1 MKFEKLG
8 SIVKISKGKKHSLAP
23 QRVHQNFRYI
33 QIEDLRSNENLKY
46 TDEKG
51 VEVHENDLIIAWDG
65 ANAGTIGFGLRGMIG
80 STLARLRIK
89 EEKEYNTDFIGY
101 FLKGQFDYLRAN
113 ATGATI
119 PHINRDSLEAL
130 KIPVLDYPEQY
141 EIAQILSKSDNLI
154 KQRKES
160 IELLDKFLESI
171 FYEMFGDP
179 FANPKKLDTVSLEDV
194 ATKDKN
200 SIVDGPFGS
209 SLKDSDYH
217 ESGIPIIRINNLR
230 ETGFYPYEYKFINEA
245 KYQELKRS
253 KVQYNDL
260 LIARVGNTIGKSCLF
275 NQKYKALLSTTG
287 VAKATIDSSIA
298 NIRYIENLFKL
309 PAYKEYIWKQA
320 EGGGQPYLNLKK
332 IKAFKILK
340 PSLAEQNKFA
350 VIADTIELLKSY
362 FKESQ
367 SELEYLFGSL
377 NQRAFKGELKFK
389 NIPQK
394 EIGDPL
400 EGMDLPKGELPKLD
414 DIIKQLEGKAEVVS
428 GDDEKEKATS
438 PFEDISTVTGSI
450 SNYEPVLAD
459 VQLFIQKTF
468 RDNYFIFDN
477 LKQATVKAGWQY
489 DFETLKNYVFELL
502 RKGQLRQVFADA
514 SFKASF
520 KESDADYKKITGLT
534 EQMYLQQPATIR
546 L

>member
-8 SIVKISKGKKHSLAP
+8 SIVKISKGKKHALAP
-23 QRVHQNFRYI
+23 RRLHQNSRYI
-33 QIEDLRSNENLKY
+33 QIEDLRNNENLKY

-89 EEKEYNTDFIGY
+89 EDKEYNTDFIGY
-101 FLKGQFDYLRAN
+101 FLKGQFDYLQAN

-119 PHINRDSLEAL
+119 PHIDRDSLEAL

-141 EIAQILSKSDNLI
+141 EIAQILSKSENLI

-179 FANPKKLDTVSLEDV
+179 VRNEKGWETKTIEQLIKKEKYSL
-194 ATKDKN
+194 KR
-200 SIVDGPFGS
+200 GPFGGALKKEIFVPS
-209 SLKDSDYH
+209 GYLVYEQFHALNNDFTFGRYYIDEEKFKELKAFEVKPGDIIVSCSGVYLGKLAIVPKGAPRGIINQALLKITLDNSLIVNNFFVFVFKDENFKKKFYGNSIG
-217 ESGIPIIRINNLR
+217 SGIPN
-230 ETGFYPYEYKFINEA
+230 FPPMDDFKKFRFIHPP
-245 KYQELKRS
+245 
-253 KVQYNDL
+253 
-260 LIARVGNTIGKSCLF
+260 IG
-275 NQKYKALLSTTG
+275 
-287 VAKATIDSSIA
+287 V
-298 NIRYIENLFKL
+298 
-309 PAYKEYIWKQA
+309 
-320 EGGGQPYLNLKK
+320 
-332 IKAFKILK
+332 
-340 PSLAEQNKFA
+340 QNKFSSI
-350 VIADTIELLKSY
+350 VTSTETLKL
-362 FKESQ
+362 FLNESLR
-367 SELEYLFGSL
+367 ELENLFGSL
-377 NQRAFKGELKFK
+377 NQRAFKGELQFK

-400 EGMDLPKGELPKLD
+400 EGMDLPEGELPKLD
-414 DIIKQLEGKAEVVS
+414 DIIKQSEGKAEVVS

-450 SNYEPVLAD
+450 SNYKPVLAD
-459 VQLFIQKTF
+459 VQPFIQKSF
-468 RDNYFIFDN
+468 RDNYFTFDN

-514 SFKASF
+514 TFKASF

-534 EQMYLQQPATIR
+534 EQMYLQQPATSR